1 MRGGTPPPFA
11 EGSSEGSMCEDAQPM
26 CNVNMCETE
35 CEREN
40 VNVKQTLDDNIRWR
54 TNSSG

>member
-54 TNSSG
+54 IN